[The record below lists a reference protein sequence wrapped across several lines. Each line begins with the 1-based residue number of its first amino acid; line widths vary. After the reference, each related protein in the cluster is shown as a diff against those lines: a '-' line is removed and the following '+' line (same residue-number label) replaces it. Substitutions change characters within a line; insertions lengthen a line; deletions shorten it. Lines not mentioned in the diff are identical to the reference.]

1 MKKPTVLALALVTAG
16 VALAES
22 PTPDN
27 TANHLFAQPKSRAQ
41 VQAELMQARA
51 DGSIEVWSIQY
62 DPLTVAKSTM
72 SRTEVQVALEAAR
85 ASGELG
91 IYGAEDSGAT
101 YLARAGQPKPAGTVF
116 AGLPQAQ

>member
-1 MKKPTVLALALVTAG
+1 MKKLTLLALALVTAG
-16 VALAES
+16 AALAES

-27 TANHLFAQPKSRAQ
+27 TASHVFAHPKTRAQ

-51 DGSIEVWSIQY
+51 DGSIKVWSTQY
-62 DPLTVAKSTM
+62 NPLMVAKSM
-72 SRTEVQVALEAAR
+72 LSRAEVQAALEAAR

-101 YLARAGQPKPAGTVF
+101 HLARAGQTKPAGAVI
-116 AGLPQAQ
+116 AALPQGH